1 MIIRWRA
8 KLMSIC
14 VPPSVK
20 LLLTILW
27 KFLWKISHSV
37 TTHSV
42 MNLKGTYSIFTYS
55 RLLHLLC
62 WLGSHFSRVSCLS
75 RFAPNDP
82 VFSDRCGHLD
92 LTKSTRG
99 PSFLARWPCQ
109 TGTLGFT
116 FDSSLYLGNI
126 DSDWTPAEQ
135 QALYIWWET
144 CWTESELS
152 FRAQSEEQRRNMNNY
167 YHGICIPTKWTTS
180 AFSNHYLKSRFVYI
194 IFM

>member
-1 MIIRWRA
+1 MCSPFSQSSLH
-8 KLMSIC
+8 K
-14 VPPSVK
+14 
-20 LLLTILW
+20 LTILW

-42 MNLKGTYSIFTYS
+42 MNLRGTYSIFTYC

-99 PSFLARWPCQ
+99 PSFLARRPCQ

-144 CWTESELS
+144 CWTESELA
-152 FRAQSEEQRRNMNNY
+152 FRGHASMGGTPQQGREKEYEQLLSWDRYSDKLNNS
-167 YHGICIPTKWTTS
+167 GV
-180 AFSNHYLKSRFVYI
+180 FQ
-194 IFM
+194 

>member
-1 MIIRWRA
+1 MIISWRA

-20 LLLTILW
+20 VHC
-27 KFLWKISHSV
+27 ISWQFYGSFCEKYL
-37 TTHSV
+37 THSV
-42 MNLKGTYSIFTYS
+42 MSLKGTYSIFTYS

-99 PSFLARWPCQ
+99 PSFLARRPCQ

-126 DSDWTPAEQ
+126 DSDWTPAEL

-144 CWTESELS
+144 CWTKSELA
-152 FRAQSEEQRRNMNNY
+152 FRGHASMGGTPQQGREKEHEQLLSWDMYSNNSGVFQS
-167 YHGICIPTKWTTS
+167 W
-180 AFSNHYLKSRFVYI
+180 LKK
-194 IFM
+194 